1 MAELKYK
8 RVLLKLSGEAL
19 AGEKQIGIDPHTV
32 SKICAEIADVVDMG
46 LEVALVI
53 GGGNIFRGLSASAE
67 GMDRSS
73 ADYMGMLAT
82 VLNALAVQDALEKT
96 GHPTRVLSAIA
107 MQEVCEPYVRRR
119 AMRHLEKGRVI
130 ICAAGTG
137 NPYFTTD
144 TAAALRG
151 MELKCDAIIKATKVD
166 GVYDKDP
173 MKHDDAVMF
182 KHLSYEETLRRHGFH
197 GHHAGPGKPGPDHR
211 VQHVQRQHQKG
222 GHGRE
227 PRHHRRRRLSVMDK
241 ESVLLDSEDRMDKA
255 LGALDRDFS
264 RLRTGRASTGLVDN
278 IKVDYYGTP
287 TPISQLA
294 SVAIPDSRTIT
305 IQPWDR
311 GAFAG
316 VEKAILK
323 SDLGLTPVNDGKII
337 RISIPPLTED
347 RRKELGKLARKSGE
361 EAKVAVRN
369 VRRDANDQLKQ
380 LEKDKAISEAALKK
394 ATDDVQKLTDKY
406 VAKVDEK
413 CAAKE
418 KEIMDL

>member
-1 MAELKYK
+1 
-8 RVLLKLSGEAL
+8 
-19 AGEKQIGIDPHTV
+19 
-32 SKICAEIADVVDMG
+32 
-46 LEVALVI
+46 
-53 GGGNIFRGLSASAE
+53 
-67 GMDRSS
+67 
-73 ADYMGMLAT
+73 
-82 VLNALAVQDALEKT
+82 
-96 GHPTRVLSAIA
+96 
-107 MQEVCEPYVRRR
+107 
-119 AMRHLEKGRVI
+119 
-130 ICAAGTG
+130 
-137 NPYFTTD
+137 
-144 TAAALRG
+144 
-151 MELKCDAIIKATKVD
+151 
-166 GVYDKDP
+166 
-173 MKHDDAVMF
+173 
-182 KHLSYEETLRRHGFH
+182 
-197 GHHAGPGKPGPDHR
+197 
-211 VQHVQRQHQKG
+211 
-222 GHGRE
+222 
-227 PRHHRRRRLSVMDK
+227 MDK

-311 GAFAG
+311 GAFAS

-337 RISIPPLTED
+337 RISIPPLTD

-369 VRRDANDQLKQ
+369 VRRDANDQLKK
-380 LEKDKAISEAALKK
+380 LEKDKAISEDELKK

>member
-1 MAELKYK
+1 
-8 RVLLKLSGEAL
+8 
-19 AGEKQIGIDPHTV
+19 
-32 SKICAEIADVVDMG
+32 
-46 LEVALVI
+46 
-53 GGGNIFRGLSASAE
+53 
-67 GMDRSS
+67 
-73 ADYMGMLAT
+73 
-82 VLNALAVQDALEKT
+82 
-96 GHPTRVLSAIA
+96 
-107 MQEVCEPYVRRR
+107 
-119 AMRHLEKGRVI
+119 
-130 ICAAGTG
+130 
-137 NPYFTTD
+137 
-144 TAAALRG
+144 
-151 MELKCDAIIKATKVD
+151 
-166 GVYDKDP
+166 
-173 MKHDDAVMF
+173 
-182 KHLSYEETLRRHGFH
+182 
-197 GHHAGPGKPGPDHR
+197 
-211 VQHVQRQHQKG
+211 
-222 GHGRE
+222 
-227 PRHHRRRRLSVMDK
+227 MDK

-287 TPISQLA
+287 TPLTQIGNINVPPTPISQLA

-311 GAFAG
+311 GAFAS

-369 VRRDANDQLKQ
+369 VRRDANDQLKK
-380 LEKDKAISEAALKK
+380 LEKDKAISEDELKK